1 MEIVLEN
8 RAFENTNLSSLYNS
22 TSSTAYPSTSIL
34 LYIDYV
40 VRCVSLTIHLG
51 YFIGAFTFKALRN
64 IRNLFLHHINFIS
77 FLYCAH
83 YCFYIGRYSFS
94 DLASPVVNHVFCT
107 LSEVAW
113 ISLKFLRVYSI
124 VLLAFYRYMA
134 VYKGSLFKKLNAN
147 LSYMVAIII
156 ALWLA
161 SIGIA
166 LVLKYGLNIPYIEFY
181 CLEGFSPYV
190 ANNIAYWTITIV
202 LVLIIPTTLVVIA
215 YSFII
220 YKTRKLKSRM
230 KRINNAN
237 RSTLTRTAKI
247 KKACRTLMRQQE
259 SSGTIT
265 SRQFRSERNSSSV
278 AVQILRRRRQSQIA
292 RQIIILNLTSFLGTV
307 LSILVN
313 THIRISEANIELKY
327 IDGLENMRQIFRII
341 FLTSQATIPVVSMYY
356 AVKNQIIE

>member
-22 TSSTAYPSTSIL
+22 TSSKYTDNSIL

-40 VRCVSLTIHLG
+40 VRWVSLTIHLG
-51 YFIGAFTFKALRN
+51 YFVAAFTFKALRN
-64 IRNLFLHHINFIS
+64 IRNLFLHNINFIS

-83 YCFYIGRYSFS
+83 YCFYIGRFSFS
-94 DLASPVVNHVFCT
+94 AFASPVVNHVFCT

-124 VLLAFYRYMA
+124 VLLAAYRYMA
-134 VYKGSLFKKLNAN
+134 VYRGSLFKKLNAN

-166 LVLKYGLNIPYIEFY
+166 LALKYGLNIPYIEFY
-181 CLEGFSPYV
+181 CLEGFSPYA

-202 LVLIIPTTLVVIA
+202 LVLIIPTTLVLIA

-220 YKTRKLKSRM
+220 YKTRKLKSRI
-230 KRINNAN
+230 RRVNNAN
-237 RSTLTRTAKI
+237 RPTVTRTGKI
-247 KKACRTLMRQQE
+247 KKACRTLMRTQM
-259 SSGTIT
+259 SSGTTT
-265 SRQFRSERNSSSV
+265 SRESRSQRNSSSM
-278 AVQILRRRRQSQIA
+278 AVQILRRRRQSHIA
-292 RQIIILNLTSFLGTV
+292 RQIIIVNVASFLGTV

-313 THIRISEANIELKY
+313 THIRVSEANIELKY
-327 IDGLENMRQIFRII
+327 IDDLETVRPLFRII

-356 AVKNQIIE
+356 AVKNQIME